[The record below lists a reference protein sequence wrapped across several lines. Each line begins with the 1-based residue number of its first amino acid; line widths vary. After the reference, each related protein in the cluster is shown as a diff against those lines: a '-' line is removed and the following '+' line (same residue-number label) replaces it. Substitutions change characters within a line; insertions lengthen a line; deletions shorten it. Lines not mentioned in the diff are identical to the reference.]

1 MDPGTNLI
9 ESQLEAALVDEQ
21 KKVTGMQTVEIPPPN
36 LPAPAATE
44 EVNVDKDQLGAELMN
59 VLRETETTG
68 VDIAYATESALA
80 LRSRT
85 VLLASTQREVD
96 LRA

>member
-1 MDPGTNLI
+1 MI

-21 KKVTGMQTVEIPPPN
+21 KKVTDLHTAVVEVPGPN

-68 VDIAYATESALA
+68 PGAKSPDANPIRFVDMNG
-80 LRSRT
+80 
-85 VLLASTQREVD
+85 
-96 LRA
+96 